1 MLCADTSCWIAYLQ
15 GERAW
20 DVDFLDASLASE
32 SVVMAPVVLAEIFSD
47 PTLSATSRAS
57 FRSLPLLEVTT
68 GYWERAGLTRA
79 LCRRHSK
86 MPKLADT
93 LIAQTCLDY
102 QVPLLTRDRDFD
114 AFSKHAGLQLIR
126 PS

>member
-1 MLCADTSCWIAYLQ
+1 MICPDTSCWIAYLQ
-15 GERAW
+15 GERGW
-20 DVDFLDASLASE
+20 DIDFLDVSLEAE

-47 PTLSATSRAS
+47 PKLDASTRSS
-57 FRSLPLLEVTT
+57 FRSLPLLDVSA

-79 LCRRHSK
+79 LLLRHAK
-86 MPKLADT
+86 RPKLADT

-102 QVPLLTRDRDFD
+102 RVPLLTRDRDFD